1 MIFTTTIT
9 PLNNDIWK
17 TLEDL
22 RIYGFRIP
30 HKPYL
35 ALKYGSICQ
44 MCKEHYRDLAML
56 SIDHI
61 VPKKEGGSTDLE
73 NKQLLCIHCH
83 DEKTRSEHIIR
94 SRK

>member
-9 PLNNDIWK
+9 SENSNIWK

-22 RIYGFRIP
+22 RECKRIP

-44 MCKEHYRDLAML
+44 MCKEYYPDLAML
-56 SIDHI
+56 TIDHI
-61 VPKKEGGSTDLE
+61 MPKKEGGSTKLE

>member
-1 MIFTTTIT
+1 MIFTTNIIAI
-9 PLNNDIWK
+9 NGDIWK

-22 RIYGFRIP
+22 KICRRIE
-30 HKPYL
+30 HKVYL

-44 MCKEHYRDLAML
+44 MCREYYPDLAML
-56 SIDHI
+56 TTDHI
-61 VPKKEGGSTDLE
+61 IPKKEGGSIKLE

>member
-1 MIFTTTIT
+1 MIFTTNIIPFNT
-9 PLNNDIWK
+9 DIWK

-22 RIYGFRIP
+22 HICGRIP

-44 MCKEHYRDLAML
+44 MCKEHYEDLAML

-61 VPKKEGGSTDLE
+61 IPKSEGGSTKLE